1 MLTLVVVA
9 CNEADRIGRCLDS
22 VPASRK
28 LVLDSGSTDVT
39 VSVARAHGAEV
50 IETDWPGFVAQKNR
64 ALALVDTPF
73 ALSLDADE
81 WLSHAA
87 AAEVAAVLA
96 DPGSAAGWSFPRAS
110 EWLGRTV
117 RHGAWYPDRKIRL
130 VRTGLARWVGDDP
143 HDHLEVDGGV
153 VPLAGDI
160 HHTPYRVFGDHLR
173 TIDRYT
179 ALNARSLHAR
189 GVRARRRDPV
199 VHAVGHFAKGYVLRQ
214 GFRDGLPGLALALLG
229 AAHSGLKWH
238 RLRQLGR

>member
-96 DPGSAAGWSFPRAS
+96 DPG
-110 EWLGRTV
+110 
-117 RHGAWYPDRKIRL
+117 
-130 VRTGLARWVGDDP
+130 
-143 HDHLEVDGGV
+143 
-153 VPLAGDI
+153 
-160 HHTPYRVFGDHLR
+160 
-173 TIDRYT
+173 T
-179 ALNARSLHAR
+179 ALATDDAMRITSLVAFAARNGPFH
-189 GVRARRRDPV
+189 
-199 VHAVGHFAKGYVLRQ
+199 
-214 GFRDGLPGLALALLG
+214 LAEVSVAG
-229 AAHSGLKWH
+229 
-238 RLRQLGR
+238 